1 MTISATTV
9 KELRDRTSAGVMDC
23 RAALEESGGDLDKA
37 EAVLRRR
44 GALTAERKA
53 GRETR
58 QGLVESYIH
67 PGGRYG
73 TLVEINCETDFVAR
87 TDTFKT
93 LARDLA
99 MHITAANPKYI
110 DLSSI
115 SAEEVG
121 AIQARLRQEALS
133 EGKPEAVVEKIVEGR
148 LKKFAEETCLMDQ
161 KWVKDEERTIRQLVQ
176 EAIATTNENIQ
187 VRRFARYE
195 LGE

>member
-1 MTISATTV
+1 
-9 KELRDRTSAGVMDC
+9 MDC

-37 EAVLRRR
+37 EAVLRRK

-99 MHITAANPKYI
+99 MHITAANPKYV
-110 DLSSI
+110 DFRSI
-115 SAEEVG
+115 SADEVG
-121 AIQARLRQEALS
+121 AVQERFRQEALS
-133 EGKPEAVVEKIVEGR
+133 EGKPEPVVEKIVEGR
-148 LKKFAEETCLMDQ
+148 LKKYAEETSLMDQ

-176 EAIATTNENIQ
+176 EAISTTNENIQ